1 MWVRLFSTWL
11 QVSILTVHI
20 SKFFQSTFF
29 TILIILSIT
38 ISFRVIFYILAITTT
53 AIISNSFS
61 VFLTKSSLYIDYCSN
76 FFSLVIT
83 FLMSLNRCFCFVSK
97 NWNSRIFDGKNVI
110 VPIVLSAVVS
120 VSGAVTCIITSSII
134 RVLYPGLG
142 YIEMGSETGPKVVS
156 ARLLTCWEKQ
166 NLEFQLINRIFFVF
180 PIGSVIC
187 YVVLFYVLRKQN
199 RQVLTKTSNRSKGE
213 QKVFVQ
219 LLITTVLYG
228 VSIFQNFWIFNN
240 LNAYRS
246 CQFYMKCL
254 IWSTGRILHSNWLLF
269 QYLVF

>member
-1 MWVRLFSTWL
+1 MPL
-11 QVSILTVHI
+11 
-20 SKFFQSTFF
+20 STFF
-29 TILIILSIT
+29 SILIILSIT
-38 ISFRVIFYILAITTT
+38 ISFRVLFYILAMTTT
-53 AIISNSFS
+53 AVISNSFS

-76 FFSLVIT
+76 FFSLAIT

-97 NWNSRIFDGKNVI
+97 NWNSKIFDGKNVI

-120 VSGAVTCIITSSII
+120 VSGAVICILTSSII

-142 YIEMGSETGPKVVS
+142 YIDMGSDTGFKV
-156 ARLLTCWEKQ
+156 
-166 NLEFQLINRIFFVF
+166 LINRIFFVF
-180 PIGSVIC
+180 PMGSVIC

-228 VSIFQNFWIFNN
+228 IMSTLYEVLNLVNWSDTALQLTFISVFSVLNYLPEISLPLLLICNSVQIRKKVSSWIAPKSDRTIVTEQAKTTTTT
-240 LNAYRS
+240 L
-246 CQFYMKCL
+246 
-254 IWSTGRILHSNWLLF
+254 
-269 QYLVF
+269 